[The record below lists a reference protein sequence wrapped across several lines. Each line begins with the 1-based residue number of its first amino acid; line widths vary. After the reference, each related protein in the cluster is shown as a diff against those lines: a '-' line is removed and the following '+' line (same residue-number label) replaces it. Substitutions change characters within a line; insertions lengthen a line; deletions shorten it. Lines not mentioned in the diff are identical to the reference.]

1 MFSYLGNYLGFQGY
15 YNPFSGE
22 GQVNTTIPRFL
33 EPFVTAHEVAHQ
45 IGYAK
50 ENEANFAGFLACRSY
65 PSNVFRYSMYLDMY
79 NYALGEVYRRDTSLA
94 RSFQNKAHPQ
104 IIKDQKEFRDFYRRY
119 NNPVEDLIMWGYGHF
134 LKANNTLKLIIA
146 IAIPLIVGGTSGF
159 FTATGVESWYQT
171 IARPTWN
178 PPGWLFGP
186 VWTTLYVMM
195 GISLFLVWKE
205 DTSVELKKIGIAL
218 FAVQLVLNF
227 FWSFIF
233 FNQHQI
239 GWALVEIAVMWV
251 FILLTIFAFAQVNKA
266 AAWLLVP
273 YISWVSFATILN
285 YTTWQLNK

>member
-1 MFSYLGNYLGFQGY
+1 M
-15 YNPFSGE
+15 
-22 GQVNTTIPRFL
+22 
-33 EPFVTAHEVAHQ
+33 
-45 IGYAK
+45 
-50 ENEANFAGFLACRSY
+50 
-65 PSNVFRYSMYLDMY
+65 
-79 NYALGEVYRRDTSLA
+79 
-94 RSFQNKAHPQ
+94 
-104 IIKDQKEFRDFYRRY
+104 
-119 NNPVEDLIMWGYGHF
+119 
-134 LKANNTLKLIIA
+134 NNTLKLIIA

-239 GWALVEIAVMWV
+239 GWALVEIIAMWV

-285 YTTWQLNK
+285 FTIWQLNK

>member
-1 MFSYLGNYLGFQGY
+1 M
-15 YNPFSGE
+15 
-22 GQVNTTIPRFL
+22 
-33 EPFVTAHEVAHQ
+33 
-45 IGYAK
+45 
-50 ENEANFAGFLACRSY
+50 
-65 PSNVFRYSMYLDMY
+65 
-79 NYALGEVYRRDTSLA
+79 
-94 RSFQNKAHPQ
+94 
-104 IIKDQKEFRDFYRRY
+104 
-119 NNPVEDLIMWGYGHF
+119 
-134 LKANNTLKLIIA
+134 NNTLKLIIA

-178 PPGWLFGP
+178 PPGWIFGP

-218 FAVQLVLNF
+218 FTVQLVLNF

-239 GWALVEIAVMWV
+239 GWALVEIIAMWV

-285 YTTWQLNK
+285 FTIWQLNK